1 MNQFVFIIILL
12 NLGTT
17 ICGKDLALNCN
28 IFKHSIFK
36 NSIYNIRNNI
46 RNNTLRYIIFK
57 ESKIIHFIR
66 NLKKNT
72 QIYYNK
78 FIVSVNEGIEKYNN
92 LSDEDKI
99 IIETL
104 CDLIL

>member
-17 ICGKDLALNCN
+17 IYGKDLALNCN
-28 IFKHSIFK
+28 IFKH
-36 NSIYNIRNNI
+36 SIYNIRNNI

-66 NLKKNT
+66 NLKKNM